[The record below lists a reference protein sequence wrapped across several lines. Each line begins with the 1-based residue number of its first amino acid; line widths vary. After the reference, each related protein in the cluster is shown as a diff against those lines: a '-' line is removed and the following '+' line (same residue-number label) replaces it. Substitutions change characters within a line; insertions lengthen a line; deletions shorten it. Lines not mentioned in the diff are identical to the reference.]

1 MERPDLDAI
10 RKRLHGAKRLYT
22 GMPVA
27 ASTFDQQVSDTAE
40 LLTYCRA
47 LEAEN
52 KRLDQKLAKF
62 DRPYTGEL
70 RS

>member
-1 MERPDLDAI
+1 MERPDLDKI
-10 RKRLHGAKRLYT
+10 EDRIKYGY
-22 GMPVA
+22 GSVPFGW
-27 ASTFDQQVSDTAE
+27 STDMDAM
-40 LLTYCRA
+40 LTYCRE

-52 KRLDQKLAKF
+52 KRLNQELAKF